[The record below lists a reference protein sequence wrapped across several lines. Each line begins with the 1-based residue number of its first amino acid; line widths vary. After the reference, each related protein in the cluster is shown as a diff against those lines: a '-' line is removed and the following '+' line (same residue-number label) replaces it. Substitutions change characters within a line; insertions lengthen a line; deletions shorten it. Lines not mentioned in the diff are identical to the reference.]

1 MFKEII
7 LAIVLGALLGFG
19 LTGGYFAVKKSPSTQ
34 IGNVTPTIS
43 ITKSEPT
50 STNLTPTPIQTVDN
64 SDNQIT
70 IDSPENE
77 SIVSNSKVTIKGT
90 CNSKSTVIITTNT
103 KNYTTYADNAGNF
116 NVEIEIETGTNQI
129 QVDAIDASDNQSTIK
144 LLITYSTAKI

>member
-19 LTGGYFAVKKSPSTQ
+19 LTGGYFAVKKNPSTQ
-34 IGNVTPTIS
+34 VGNVTPTIS

-50 STNLTPTPIQTVDN
+50 STTATPTSTPTIDN

-90 CNSKSTVIITTNT
+90 CNSKSTVVVTTST
-103 KNYTTYADNAGNF
+103 KNYTTRADNAGNF
-116 NVEIEIETGTNQI
+116 NIEIEVETGTNQI
-129 QVDAIDASDNQSTIK
+129 QIDAIDPSDNQSTIK